1 MATHEIYE
9 QDFGPRQASQPADND
24 SEWIFVNGQNDDEES
39 STSSSKSAQNNSPNS
54 RQTLKTAVRKTSG
67 CGGGGGGGGVKDI
80 EDSENDNNDG
90 KKCLQCEGCKSKSST
105 TSHSTSTQDGQSI
118 VENDSNCGPRRQCQC
133 SFSMVNDDP
142 ITRIQKLTDIL
153 RAINKSLAADMEKDA
168 DTDVEGL

>member
-1 MATHEIYE
+1 MASHEIYE

-24 SEWIFVNGQNDDEES
+24 SEWILVSGQNDDEES

-67 CGGGGGGGGVKDI
+67 CGGVKDI
-80 EDSENDNNDG
+80 EDSENDNQDG

-105 TSHSTSTQDGQSI
+105 TNHSTSTQDGQSI
-118 VENDSNCGPRRQCQC
+118 NENDLNCGLRRQCQ
-133 SFSMVNDDP
+133 SSLSMVNDDP

-153 RAINKSLAADMEKDA
+153 RAINRSLATDVEKEA
-168 DTDVEGL
+168 DTDVEDL